1 MGKADEVL
9 ERKLITVPFLK
20 WAGGKRW
27 LITSHPELFPQ
38 NYNRYLEP
46 FLGSGAVYF
55 YMQPKSA
62 VLGDTNSALI
72 DTYTAIKDDWEPIA
86 KALTSYD
93 RRHNREFYYE
103 VRDRTFRSPSKKAA
117 QFIYLNRTCWNGL
130 YRVNLKG
137 KFNVPVGTKERVILA
152 SDNFKGVS
160 NSLQNTELHT
170 VDFHKIVDSAERND
184 FLFIDP
190 PYTVKHNL
198 NGFVKYNDKLFS
210 WDDQVRLR
218 DCVDNA
224 VARGVKVLLTNADH
238 ESVRE
243 LYKGMGEMLSLN
255 RPSVIAGKA
264 NGRGTFSELVVKF
277 YKA

>member
-1 MGKADEVL
+1 MN
-9 ERKLITVPFLK
+9 I
-20 WAGGKRW
+20 
-27 LITSHPELFPQ
+27 
-38 NYNRYLEP
+38 
-46 FLGSGAVYF
+46 
-55 YMQPKSA
+55 
-62 VLGDTNSALI
+62 
-72 DTYTAIKDDWEPIA
+72 
-86 KALTSYD
+86 
-93 RRHNREFYYE
+93 
-103 VRDRTFRSPSKKAA
+103 
-117 QFIYLNRTCWNGL
+117 
-130 YRVNLKG
+130 KG